1 MGWRRKN
8 KMAINKRLFI
18 AGMAILAL
26 VVAIN
31 HILGVVANDTYM
43 TLIANL
49 FSDDGVIS
57 CKECVLRNVDKPL
70 LFLALLWAILYVTL
84 PKLKLYEFDLLHFR
98 KMTLELKAIW
108 GSFFILTAAWF
119 IFKYLNLYPE
129 LYSED
134 HLLENMTAL
143 FFFMASIL
151 LVVKFFRPG
160 IYYRWWLLFVALM
173 FFVIAMEEISW
184 GQRIVGWS
192 TPASLSAYNYQNE
205 TNLHNV
211 LNPFMTPIYVIGNFM
226 IGCFLLFIRD
236 IRSFLLRF
244 SWRDKFLPVL
254 PTSAYAWTGCIFLF
268 LSLQRFWF
276 GDELTEQF
284 VSFYILIYT
293 LDIYLDV
300 YSAQTAVQT
309 GVEQEAAT
317 IQ

>member
-1 MGWRRKN
+1 MIIK
-8 KMAINKRLFI
+8 KQLFFG
-18 AGMAILAL
+18 GMAVLAL
-26 VVAIN
+26 AIATN
-31 HILGVVANDTYM
+31 HILGATANNAYM
-43 TLIANL
+43 NLIAKI
-49 FSDDGVIS
+49 FSSDGVIS
-57 CKECVLRNVDKPL
+57 CKECVLRNADTPII
-70 LFLALLWAILYVTL
+70 FLALLWTILYITL
-84 PKLKLYEFDLLHFR
+84 HKLKSNEFDLLHFQKLTR
-98 KMTLELKAIW
+98 EAKAIW
-108 GSFFILTAAWF
+108 GSFFILATSWL

-143 FFFMASIL
+143 FFFLASIL
-151 LVVKFFRPG
+151 LGIKFFHPG

-184 GQRIVGWS
+184 GQRIAGWS

-211 LNPFMTPIYVIGNFM
+211 LNPFMTPIYVIGNFI

-244 SWRDKFLPVL
+244 SWRDKFLPLL
-254 PTSAYAWTGCIFLF
+254 PTSAYAWTGFIFLF

-300 YSAQTAVQT
+300 YYVQPSVQT
-309 GVEQEAAT
+309 GVKQEAPT
-317 IQ
+317 IR

>member
-1 MGWRRKN
+1 MV
-8 KMAINKRLFI
+8 INKRLFI

-26 VVAIN
+26 AVAIN
-31 HILGVVANDTYM
+31 HIFGVIAEDTYM
-43 TLIANL
+43 SITAKY
-49 FSDDGVIS
+49 FSSDGVIS
-57 CKECVLRNVDKPL
+57 CNACVLRNIDKPI
-70 LFLALLWAILYVTL
+70 LFLALLWSILYITL

-98 KMTLELKAIW
+98 KLTLELKAIW
-108 GSFFILTAAWF
+108 GSFFILTASWF

-134 HLLENMTAL
+134 HLLENLTAI
-143 FFFMASIL
+143 FFFLASML
-151 LVVKFFRPG
+151 LFVKFFRPG
-160 IYYRWWLLFVALM
+160 IYYRWWLLLAALM
-173 FFVIAMEEISW
+173 FFVVAMEEISW
-184 GQRIVGWS
+184 GQRIFGWS
-192 TPASLSAYNYQNE
+192 TPASLSAHNYQNE

-226 IGCFLLFIRD
+226 IGCFLFFIRD

-244 SWRDKFLPVL
+244 SWKDKFLPVL
-254 PTSAYAWTGCIFLF
+254 PTSAYAWTGFIFLL

-300 YSAQTAVQT
+300 YSVQPSVQT
-309 GVEQEAAT
+309 GVKQEVPT
-317 IQ
+317 IR

>member
-1 MGWRRKN
+1 MGRRRKD

-18 AGMAILAL
+18 SGMAILAL

-31 HILGVVANDTYM
+31 HILGVITNDAYM
-43 TLIANL
+43 TLIANF
-49 FSDDGVIS
+49 FSNDGVIS
-57 CKECVLRNVDKPL
+57 CKECVLRNVDKPI
-70 LFLALLWAILYVTL
+70 LFLALLWAILYITL
-84 PKLKLYEFDLLHFR
+84 PKLKSYEFDLLYFR
-98 KMTLELKAIW
+98 KLTLELKAIW

-151 LVVKFFRPG
+151 LVFKFFRPG
-160 IYYRWWLLFVALM
+160 IYYRWWLLFIALM

-211 LNPFMTPIYVIGNFM
+211 LNPFMTPIYVIGNFI
-226 IGCFLLFIRD
+226 IGCFLLFIQE
-236 IRSFLLRF
+236 IRSFIARF
-244 SWRDKFLPVL
+244 PWKDKLLPVL
-254 PTSAYAWTGCIFLF
+254 PTSAYAWTGFIFIF

-293 LDIYLDV
+293 LDIYLDAYYV
-300 YSAQTAVQT
+300 QPSVQT
-309 GVEQEAAT
+309 GGKQEALT
-317 IQ
+317 IR